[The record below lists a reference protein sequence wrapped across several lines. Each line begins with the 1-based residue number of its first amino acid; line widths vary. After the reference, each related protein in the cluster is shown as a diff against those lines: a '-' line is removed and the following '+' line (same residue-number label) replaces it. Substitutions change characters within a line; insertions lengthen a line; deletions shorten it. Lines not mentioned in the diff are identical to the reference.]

1 MTHLRAR
8 FGPWWA
14 LGDFSFEGNCWGA
27 TPNAALC
34 TWSAL
39 GRPERAGAGREGV
52 MSMDEWFPGNLKR
65 KEEREF
71 SFLRRI
77 SLSLYLGQRSN
88 KEQEKMAFSPVK
100 RIRRQAQDPLLHW
113 SEKLPQE
120 GQDLPRPGR
129 AGKKDHL
136 GRFPSVA
143 QKWS

>member
-100 RIRRQAQDPLLHW
+100 GIRRRAQDPSHW

-120 GQDLPRPGR
+120 RAGLASAWR
-129 AGKKDHL
+129 AGKKEHL
-136 GRFPSVA
+136 ERFPNRT